1 MRLLNLCKME
11 LKVSN
16 IKAYLYSHDG
26 QDYANDKWD
35 YGLIKE
41 IFDKYYVDQIRVTE
55 LPECDR
61 AFVVIPGPQVAGNED
76 GLFEELKKISRVVLF
91 INGDENARFDVSK
104 IIHPNIEIW
113 IQYPNEKHGKYNKMP
128 IGVPQHLKD
137 NAPEYKEKEYD
148 VYFGG
153 QITHARRKELAPV
166 MPTLNNSLYG
176 PTKGFSL
183 GDKPKDYYAK
193 LASAKIAPCPSGA
206 AVIDTFRFYE
216 AIELLTLPIADKLDP
231 SMTETKFYMKMF
243 GPEFPV
249 ESVDNW
255 NNIQKLIPNLLENY
269 PNNMHIVV
277 SWWIKYKRDL
287 GIKIMRQINA

>member
-1 MRLLNLCKME
+1 LEGIKL
-11 LKVSN
+11 

-35 YGLIKE
+35 YGLLKE
-41 IFDKYYVDQIRVTE
+41 IFDKHEVDQTRVTE
-55 LPECDR
+55 IPKGDK
-61 AFVVIPGPQVAGNED
+61 AFVVIPGPQTAGNE
-76 GLFEELKKISRVVLF
+76 ELLSNELNKLSRVVLF

-104 IIHPNIEIW
+104 IRHSNIEIW
-113 IQYPNEKHGKYNKMP
+113 IQYPHEKHDQYNKMP

-137 NAPEYKEKEYD
+137 NVPEYKEKEYD
-148 VYFGG
+148 LYFGG
-153 QITHARRKELAPV
+153 QITHSRRKELALV
-166 MPTLNNSLYG
+166 MPILKNSLYG

-206 AVIDTFRFYE
+206 AVIDTFRFFE
-216 AIELLTLPIADKLDP
+216 SIELLTLPIADKLDP

-249 ESVDNW
+249 QSVDNW
-255 NNIQKLIPNLLENY
+255 NNIEKLLPELLDNY
-269 PNNMHIVV
+269 PNNMHRVV
-277 SWWIKYKRDL
+277 GWWIKYKRDL
-287 GIKIMRQINA
+287 GIKIMEQLNA